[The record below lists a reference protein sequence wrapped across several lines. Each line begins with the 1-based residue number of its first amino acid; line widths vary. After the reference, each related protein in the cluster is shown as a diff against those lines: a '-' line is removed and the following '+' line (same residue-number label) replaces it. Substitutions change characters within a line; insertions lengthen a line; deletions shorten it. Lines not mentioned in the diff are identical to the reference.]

1 MSDRQGLRRKDVAKL
16 VQEALKDLLEESGLE
31 PDGGIDE
38 QTGLIGSGGVLDS
51 LGLVNLIVDLEQ
63 RLHEEH
69 DYALILA
76 DERAMSMNHSP
87 FRTVNTL
94 IEYVWSRLEEASG
107 SDLS

>member
-38 QTGLIGSGGVLDS
+38 QTGLIGSGAVLDS

-63 RLHEEH
+63 RLDEEH
-69 DYALILA
+69 DCALILA

-94 IEYVWSRLEEASG
+94 IEYVWSRLGEASE
-107 SDLS
+107 